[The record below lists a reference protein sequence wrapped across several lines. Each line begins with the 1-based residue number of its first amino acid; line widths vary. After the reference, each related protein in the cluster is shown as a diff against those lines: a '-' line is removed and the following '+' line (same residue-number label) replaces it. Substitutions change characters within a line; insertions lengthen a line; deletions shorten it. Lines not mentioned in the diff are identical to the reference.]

1 MEIFHTLNSLI
12 IPLANND
19 VDTDQIIPAQ
29 YLKVTDKK
37 GLANG
42 LFAGWR
48 YLSSG
53 ELNPDFPLNNPH
65 YQDAEIL
72 LTGNNFGCGSSREHA
87 PWALVQWGIRAI
99 ISTSF
104 ADIFHSNALKN
115 GLLPVEVTAPVH
127 KQLFEI
133 IQEDPA
139 FKVTIDLPS
148 QVLSMP
154 DGVQTEFPIDPFS
167 KKCLV
172 EGIDP
177 LSYLLTHKDQIES
190 FEHKRAMAGF
200 SVINTR
206 NYFIPDDNAMSLKSR
221 R

>member
-1 MEIFHTLNSLI
+1 METFHTLNSLM
-12 IPLANND
+12 IPLPYND
-19 VDTDQIIPAQ
+19 VDTDQIISAQ
-29 YLKVTDKK
+29 YLKVTDKN

-53 ELNPDFPLNNPH
+53 ELNPDFPFNIPH

-72 LTGNNFGCGSSREHA
+72 LTGDNFGCGSSREHA

-133 IQEDPA
+133 IQEDPT

-177 LSYLLTHKDQIES
+177 LGYLLTHIDLIES
-190 FEHKRAMAGF
+190 YERKKDLTKF
-200 SVINTR
+200 SKIDTR
-206 NYFIPDDNAMSLKSR
+206 MNFIPDDIDK
-221 R
+221 